1 MRKTIAGT
9 LLALAGTLPAV
20 AQTQL
25 TDIATGAAYVLTMQ
39 PDGTATVVGVDGAS
53 DTYTLHADLCVAE
66 HPIYGLVSWKA
77 ADGGWQ
83 IAIDGAV
90 LVSFEGDPPPVAINC
105 AQ

>member
-1 MRKTIAGT
+1 MRKT
-9 LLALAGTLPAV
+9 LAGILLVLAGALPAT

-39 PDGTATVVGVDGAS
+39 PDGTAKVVGVDGDY
-53 DTYTLHADLCVAE
+53 DTYTLHSDLCVAE
-66 HPIYGLVSWKA
+66 HPVYGLVSWKA